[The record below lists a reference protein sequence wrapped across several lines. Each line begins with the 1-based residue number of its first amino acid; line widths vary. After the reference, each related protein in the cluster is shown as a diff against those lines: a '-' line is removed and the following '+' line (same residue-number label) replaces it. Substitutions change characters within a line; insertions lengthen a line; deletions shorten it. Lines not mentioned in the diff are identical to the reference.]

1 MNGDRVTVEIDLG
14 FQGSEDNRK
23 AELKEELQVGRQV
36 LITDDTAFMR
46 MTLRNILEKNGYEVV
61 GEAEDGQVAVD
72 RYAELRPDLVTMDV
86 TMPKMDGITAI
97 KKIMEIDPQAKI
109 IVCSAMGQKAL
120 VIEALNAGAR
130 DFIVK
135 PFQADRIINAVQK
148 VIG

>member
-1 MNGDRVTVEIDLG
+1 MG
-14 FQGSEDNRK
+14 RK
-23 AELKEELQVGRQV
+23 V

-61 GEAEDGQVAVD
+61 GEAEDGQVAVEK
-72 RYAELRPDLVTMDV
+72 YAELKPDLVTMDI
-86 TMPKMDGITAI
+86 TMPRMDGITAI
-97 KKIMEIDPQAKI
+97 KKIIEGDSQAKI

-135 PFQADRIINAVQK
+135 PFQAERIINAIQK
-148 VIG
+148 VMG

>member
-1 MNGDRVTVEIDLG
+1 M
-14 FQGSEDNRK
+14 
-23 AELKEELQVGRQV
+23 GRQV

-61 GEAEDGQVAVD
+61 GEAEDGVVAVEK
-72 RYAELRPDLVTMDV
+72 YTELRPDLVTMDI
-86 TMPKMDGITAI
+86 TMPRMDGITAI
-97 KKIMEIDPQAKI
+97 KKIMEVNPQAKI
-109 IVCSAMGQKAL
+109 VVCSAMGQKSL

-135 PFQADRIINAVQK
+135 PFQAERIIDAVQK